1 MIIKT
6 VNDSAESDNII
17 SILLVFGVYS
27 RRIKIDSSP
36 LFVIKRVE
44 AIRTIIKKVRHIYAE
59 R

>member
-17 SILLVFGVYS
+17 SILLVFGVYP
-27 RRIKIDSSP
+27 RRIKIDPPP

-44 AIRTIIKKVRHIYAE
+44 AIRIIIKKVRHFYAE